1 MEKEP
6 KKISLGKN
14 INLTLIHST
23 KFKSN
28 LISIYIQRLLDK
40 KEVTKNALLPS
51 IITSGSEKYKSLR
64 EISNKLDDL
73 YGASLIGDAIKR
85 GEKQVLTFKILSTN
99 EKYLDEKILVDII
112 DFLNEIINNPLVID
126 GGFNKEYLE
135 IEKANLRDKIQG
147 VINDKGRYALEK
159 AFEHMCEGERYS
171 ISEYGYEKDL
181 EDIDNVSLYNH
192 YKDILKTSPIDI
204 VIEGDFKEEEIIQIL
219 SEKFTFDRDDIIDIP
234 RENYKKEIK
243 EVKIINESM
252 DISQGKLI
260 IGYRTNVDFA
270 DVNKYY
276 SLVVASNILGGG
288 PHSKMFINIREK
300 ESLCYYIYSSIE
312 KYKSILFISSG
323 IEFDNYDKT
332 VQLVKK
338 QIESLRNGEIS
349 NYELESSKSALVSSM
364 QSLSDSI
371 GGLSDF
377 YFAQDM
383 SKTNSTVEEIIN
395 YVSNVTIEDIVNALS
410 DIELDTVYF
419 LRN

>member
-1 MEKEP
+1 MEKET
-6 KKISLGKN
+6 KKINLGKN
-14 INLTLIHST
+14 INLTLIPAT

-28 LISIYIQRLLDK
+28 LISIYIQRLLDRE
-40 KEVTKNALLPS
+40 EVTKNALLPS
-51 IITSGSEKYKSLR
+51 IITSGSEKYPSLR

-73 YGASLIGDAIKR
+73 YGASMVGDAVKR

-99 EKYLDEKILVDII
+99 ERYLDEEILVDVI
-112 DFLNEIINNPLVID
+112 DFFNEVINNPLVID

-135 IEKANLRDKIQG
+135 IEKVNLKDRIQG
-147 VINDKGRYALEK
+147 IINDKGRYALER
-159 AFEHMCEGERYS
+159 AFEEMCEGERYS
-171 ISEYGYEKDL
+171 ISEYGYEEDL
-181 EDIDNVSLYNH
+181 ENIDSVDLYNH
-192 YKDILKTSPIDI
+192 YKEILKTSPIDI
-204 VIEGDFKEEEIIQIL
+204 VIEGDFNEEEIVKIL

-234 RENYKKEIK
+234 RENYKKGIKEIK
-243 EVKIINESM
+243 VINENM
-252 DISQGKLI
+252 DIAQGKLI
-260 IGYRTNVDFA
+260 MGYRTNVDFA
-270 DVNKYY
+270 DVSKYY

-323 IEFDNYDKT
+323 IEVKNYDKT
-332 VQLVKK
+332 VELVKK
-338 QIESLRNGEIS
+338 QIGSLKNGDIS
-349 NYELESSKSALVSSM
+349 DYELESSKSALISSM
-364 QSLSDSI
+364 QSLADSI

-383 SKTNSTVEEIIN
+383 SKTNSTVEDIIN
-395 YVSNVTIEDIVNALS
+395 YVANVTVEDIVNSLE